1 MKIDRRI
8 TNGLIWAGAAIVL
21 GVPAVDL
28 LSAQFL
34 GEPGPQLATALPQA
48 EAVEPV
54 PAPAPAA
61 PQSTPKPA
69 PQSTPE
75 PAPSPVAQ
83 PAAPAAPTGGV
94 VESYLQ
100 SGRQLPSYISDA
112 PASTPTATTTPTITP
127 SAPTQPAPAAPA
139 PAQPEPTEMA
149 ALPPAKVAPVP
160 MPLSMRPRPV
170 AVPLV
175 VDSPLIVDAPAVVA
189 PRPAGEVTAAD
200 LDDWETGP
208 LSEFLQQRARER
220 GGAASDYDPNGFYLD
235 QGPNTRQRQ
244 RSWLVGP
251 SDEVY
256 FAD

>member
-28 LSAQFL
+28 LSAQL
-34 GEPGPQLATALPQA
+34 MGEPSPQLATAVPQA
-48 EAVEPV
+48 ETVEAV

-61 PQSTPKPA
+61 PQPTPKPTPKST
-69 PQSTPE
+69 PQSTPQS
-75 PAPSPVAQ
+75 APSPVAQ
-83 PAAPAAPTGGV
+83 PAAPAASTGGV
-94 VESYLQ
+94 VDTYLQ
-100 SGRQLPSYISDA
+100 SGRDLPSYISDA
-112 PASTPTATTTPTITP
+112 PAAAPAPMITP
-127 SAPTQPAPAAPA
+127 AAPTQPVPAAPA
-139 PAQPEPTEMA
+139 QPKLTEMA
-149 ALPPAKVAPVP
+149 ALPPAKEAPVP
-160 MPLSMRPRPV
+160 MPLSMRPLPV

-175 VDSPLIVDAPAVVA
+175 VDSPLIVDAPAAVA

-220 GGAASDYDPNGFYLD
+220 NGAASDYDPNGFYLD